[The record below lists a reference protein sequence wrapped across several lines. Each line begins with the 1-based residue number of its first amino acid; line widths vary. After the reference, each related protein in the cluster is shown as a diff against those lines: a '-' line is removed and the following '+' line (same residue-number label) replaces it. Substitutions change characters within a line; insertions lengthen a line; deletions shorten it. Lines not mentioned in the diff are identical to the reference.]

1 MTIEKGQP
9 WGTEGVAPHDLV
21 VARDEEAAARAV
33 AHGSRHIAL
42 RNGDLLTALG
52 SSAPTNELRI
62 GGRCR
67 LLPFDAYEVTLSV
80 RGRSASTLAVS
91 TVLIGGTRRPAWWF
105 TAGGFVGNLNVATA
119 GFMMFEVCCGLFWPL
134 MGMQRSETIPE
145 DIRSTVL
152 HVTSP
157 SLPLAPPHSRAITGL
172 EPVSPAPQHLRRGGA
187 V

>member
-1 MTIEKGQP
+1 
-9 WGTEGVAPHDLV
+9 LF
-21 VARDEEAAARAV
+21 R
-33 AHGSRHIAL
+33 
-42 RNGDLLTALG
+42 
-52 SSAPTNELRI
+52 
-62 GGRCR
+62 
-67 LLPFDAYEVTLSV
+67 EV
-80 RGRSASTLAVS
+80 
-91 TVLIGGTRRPAWWF
+91 
-105 TAGGFVGNLNVATA
+105 VGNLNVATA

-157 SLPLAPPHSRAITGL
+157 SPPLAPPHSRAITGH

>member
-1 MTIEKGQP
+1 VLKRTIVFALIVSL
-9 WGTEGVAPHDLV
+9 TFAPPPPL
-21 VARDEEAAARAV
+21 
-33 AHGSRHIAL
+33 
-42 RNGDLLTALG
+42 
-52 SSAPTNELRI
+52 PTWFR
-62 GGRCR
+62 
-67 LLPFDAYEVTLSV
+67 EV
-80 RGRSASTLAVS
+80 
-91 TVLIGGTRRPAWWF
+91 
-105 TAGGFVGNLNVATA
+105 VGNLNVATA

>member
-1 MTIEKGQP
+1 MT
-9 WGTEGVAPHDLV
+9 A
-21 VARDEEAAARAV
+21 
-33 AHGSRHIAL
+33 
-42 RNGDLLTALG
+42 
-52 SSAPTNELRI
+52 
-62 GGRCR
+62 C
-67 LLPFDAYEVTLSV
+67 
-80 RGRSASTLAVS
+80 
-91 TVLIGGTRRPAWWF
+91 LIGGTLVSPILARTRV
-105 TAGGFVGNLNVATA
+105 TAALRNMFAVAAASLLLSAGAETYNCLRFDRVAHFCPPPPLPTLFREVVGNLNVATA

-157 SLPLAPPHSRAITGL
+157 SPPLAPPHSRAITGL